1 MCIKRWLTCAAL
13 AAAITLGWTGL
24 SFASSPTL
32 TTIQPRGVKVGGEY
46 TLSFIGSRLGNA
58 EEIFLYDSGVTVLGI
73 ERVHKDNNRIK
84 VKIKVDPDCRI
95 GEHVAQVRTINGIS
109 DFRSFFVG
117 RLEQVTEVEP
127 NNEISESQSIK
138 KNVTVTGVV
147 KTEDVDYFRI
157 EGKKGERISVEVQAI
172 RLGFMFD
179 PAISLLDKN
188 RFEIAVSDDT
198 PLTKQDPFFTAIL
211 PEDGEYYI
219 AIRESSFVGNNS
231 SHYRMHVGNFPR
243 PAAVYPMGGKLG
255 EKVKLQFI
263 DAVNEGEPVR
273 AVEKEVQLTDKLGF
287 RNGLFFTDDH
297 GSSPTPLPFRFND
310 LTNHLEVEPNN
321 KFVEDMKPL
330 SIPIAI
336 NGVISQPRD
345 YDYFKFTAKKGQKL
359 NVQCYA
365 RRLGSGLDP
374 SMNIYDAAKKH
385 LVGSDDNANK
395 PDCYV
400 EFNPPAD
407 GDYYI
412 RIFDHLK
419 RGKPDFVYRLEISR
433 VKPKLTLG
441 IKRNDRY
448 SQKRQTIAV
457 PQGSRFAV
465 LVEAKRKNFA
475 GEIELLSDNLPDG
488 ITMVARPMMA
498 NLSLMP
504 VVFEAKPDAPLG
516 GALVDFRGKL
526 KKENTDVVGSFE
538 NNADF
543 VLGRPNN
550 SLYYSCK
557 VDKLAFAV
565 IKKLPFR
572 LEIVQPKSPMVRDGS
587 KSIKII
593 AHRDEGFDEQ
603 INIQFPFRTPG
614 VGTTYQ
620 IVMKKGSSEVDYP
633 LNANS
638 KAQIGKWPMYVVGN
652 SKFKG
657 TAWTSSQMAEIEVA
671 EPFVTAQIARMS
683 IQRGEST
690 QLVCKFNQLK
700 PFEGEA
706 KVEILGVPANITVEP
721 AKTITK
727 DTKEIAFAI
736 QTNEKSPIG
745 KHGGL
750 FCRLTITQSGEPI
763 VSTAGRAQLQVNK
776 PKPVKKKEDV
786 AAKPKEAKPKE
797 AKPAAAKPAAKPAA
811 AKPVVAKPAANPV
824 STKPVAKQP

>member
-1 MCIKRWLTCAAL
+1 MHFDFRNRVTASCFGRWIICIAL
-13 AAAITLGWTGL
+13 MATMSLGLADTSL
-24 SFASSPTL
+24 ASSPTL
-32 TTIQPRGVKVGGEY
+32 TTIQPRGVQAGGEH
-46 TLSFIGSRLGNA
+46 TLKFIGARLGDA
-58 EEIFLYDSGVTVLGI
+58 EQIFLYDSGVTVLGI
-73 ERVHKDNNRIK
+73 EKVEKNNNQII
-84 VKIKVDPDCRI
+84 VKIKVDPNCRI
-95 GEHVAQVRTINGIS
+95 GEHVAQVRTKNGIS

-117 RLEQVTEVEP
+117 RLEQVVEVEP

-147 KTEDVDYFRI
+147 KTEDIDYFRI
-157 EGKKGERISVEVQAI
+157 EGKKGERISVEVEAL
-172 RLGFMFD
+172 RLGFLFD

-188 RFEIAVSDDT
+188 RFELAVSDDT
-198 PLTKQDPFFTAIL
+198 PLTKQDAFFSVLL

-255 EKVKLQFI
+255 EKAKLQFI
-263 DAVNEGEPVR
+263 DAVNEGDPVR
-273 AVEKEVQLTDKLGF
+273 AVEKEVQLPSELGF
-287 RNGLFFTDDH
+287 RNGLFFADQGGT
-297 GSSPTPLPFRFND
+297 SPTPNPFRFND
-310 LTNHLEVEPNN
+310 LTNHLEAEPNN
-321 KFVEDMKPL
+321 SFTEDKTPL
-330 SIPIAI
+330 AVPIAI
-336 NGVISQPRD
+336 NGVISQPGD

-374 SMNIYDAAKKH
+374 AMNIYDAKKKH
-385 LVGSDDNANK
+385 IVSNDDNANK
-395 PDCYV
+395 PDSYIS
-400 EFNPPAD
+400 FNPPAD
-407 GDYYI
+407 GDYYV
-412 RIFDHLK
+412 RVYDHLK
-419 RGKPDFVYRLEISR
+419 RGKPDFVYRIEVSPT
-433 VKPKLTLG
+433 KPKLTLG

-448 SQKRQTIAV
+448 SQQRQTIAV

-465 LVEAKRKNFA
+465 LVEAKRENFA
-475 GEIELLSDNLPDG
+475 GEIELLSDNLPNG
-488 ITMVARPMMA
+488 IKMVARPMMS

-504 VVFEAKPDAPLG
+504 VVFEAKPDAALG
-516 GALVDFRGKL
+516 GTLVDFRGRL

-538 NNADF
+538 NLADF
-543 VLGRPNN
+543 VLGQPNN
-550 SLYYSCK
+550 ALYYGCK
-557 VDKLAFAV
+557 IDKLAFAV
-565 IKKLPFR
+565 VEKLPFR
-572 LEIVQPKSPMVRDGS
+572 LEIVQPKAPMVRDGS

-620 IVMKKGSSEVDYP
+620 VVMKKGTSEIDYP

-638 KAQIGKWPMYVVGN
+638 KAQVGKWPMYVIGN

-671 EPFVTAQIARMS
+671 EPYATASIARMS
-683 IQRGEST
+683 IERGEST
-690 QLVCKFNQLK
+690 QLVCKFEQLK
-700 PFEGEA
+700 AFEGEA

-736 QTNEKSPIG
+736 QTNDKSPIG

-750 FCRLTITQSGEPI
+750 FCRLTITQAGEPV

-776 PKPVKKKEDV
+776 PKPVKKEEV
-786 AAKPKEAKPKE
+786 AATPK
-797 AKPAAAKPAAKPAA
+797 AKPA
-811 AKPVVAKPAANPV
+811 VAKATTPV
-824 STKPVAKQP
+824 STKPVAKKP